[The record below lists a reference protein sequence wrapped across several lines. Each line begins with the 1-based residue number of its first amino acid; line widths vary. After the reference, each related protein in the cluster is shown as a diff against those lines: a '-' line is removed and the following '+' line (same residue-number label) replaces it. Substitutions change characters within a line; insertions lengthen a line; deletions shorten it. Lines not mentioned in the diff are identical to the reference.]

1 MRNLKRPFWKAVLAC
16 LIAVPFLASAAGGA
30 HSKVRKCYMGKY
42 RGDKVV
48 KTDAEWKKILTPE
61 QYEVLRGEGTELACS
76 GPYWNMHAKGVY
88 FCAGCGLELF
98 VSDTKFDSKTG
109 WPSFYTPAYPEN
121 VATREDH
128 SHGMDRVEVHCPR
141 CGGHLGHVFE
151 DGPAPTGLRYCINS
165 LSIVFVPDK
174 KQ

>member
-1 MRNLKRPFWKAVLAC
+1 MRILFKSVGAVLLVSLVAAPIAVTAAGTGSPKLKR
-16 LIAVPFLASAAGGA
+16 
-30 HSKVRKCYMGKY
+30 CYMGKY
-42 RGDKVV
+42 KGEKVV
-48 KTDAEWKKILTPE
+48 KTDAEWKKVLTPE

-76 GPYWNMHAKGVY
+76 GPYWNMHAKGTY

-98 VSDTKFDSKTG
+98 VSDTKFDSRTG

-165 LSIVFVPDK
+165 LAIVFVPDK
-174 KQ
+174 K